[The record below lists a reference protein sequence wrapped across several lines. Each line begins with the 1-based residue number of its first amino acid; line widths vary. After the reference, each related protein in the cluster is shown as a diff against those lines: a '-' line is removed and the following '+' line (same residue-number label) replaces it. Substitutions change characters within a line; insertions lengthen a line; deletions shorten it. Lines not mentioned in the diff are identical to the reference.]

1 VSTME
6 HELPDQD
13 TETNIVNNGDETL
26 ALAGGEQGSIIDQL
40 VAAREEAAENTTVDI
55 DIPGYKGALVARYG
69 LLDNTVL
76 AKIAKRVRR
85 QYKRTEDQ
93 VLAMSCDILIA
104 SCEGM
109 YHRNQ
114 ETNEL
119 EPISKNGEALNY
131 NNAGDFLQFEATSA
145 RQSVIATF
153 ANNEIAVVDHQ
164 VRLARW
170 MRNTGVEVDS
180 ELLGE

>member
-1 VSTME
+1 MSAIE
-6 HELPDQD
+6 HDLPDQD
-13 TETNIVNNGDETL
+13 TETNIVNNGDESL

-40 VAAREEAAENTTVDI
+40 VAAREEASENQTVDI
-55 DIPGYKGALVARYG
+55 DIPGYKGSLVGRYG
-69 LLDNTVL
+69 LLDNSVL

-109 YHRNQ
+109 FHRSQ
-114 ETNEL
+114 DDGKLQAIT
-119 EPISKNGEALNY
+119 KDGEALNY
-131 NNAGDFLQFEATSA
+131 HNAGDFLRFEATSA
-145 RQSVIATF
+145 RDSVIKVF